1 MAVLRN
7 SYRLGSWI
15 LASQL
20 VIGCGSGTTESPE
33 KDRSINQEL
42 PPEAPKNGSSHEQI
56 RYMRGDSDL
65 KPTSR
70 DEGGKA
76 SEESR
81 GLDPAG
87 K

>member
-1 MAVLRN
+1 MTVMGKCK
-7 SYRLGSWI
+7 RLGAVV

-20 VIGCGSGTTESPE
+20 VIGCGSGTTESSA

-42 PPEAPKNGSSHEQI
+42 PPEAPQNGSRNEQI

-65 KPTSR
+65 KPSSQG
-70 DEGGKA
+70 EGGKSSA
-76 SEESR
+76 ESR
-81 GLDPAG
+81 VSDPAG